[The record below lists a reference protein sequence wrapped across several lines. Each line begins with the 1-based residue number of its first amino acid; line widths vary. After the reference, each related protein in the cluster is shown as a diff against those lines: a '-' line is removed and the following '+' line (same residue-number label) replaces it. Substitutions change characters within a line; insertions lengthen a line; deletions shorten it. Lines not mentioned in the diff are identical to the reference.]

1 MTRIVLAGC
10 CGNMGRNV
18 VSAAAE
24 RKDFEIVAG
33 IDRVADNA
41 LGFPVFENYDAITS
55 KADVVVD
62 FSNPALLSETLAYVT
77 RTGTPLVLA
86 TTGLSDEQIAD
97 VKRTAETVPVFYT
110 ANLSIGVNLLREL
123 AKTAAKILGSG
134 FDVEIV
140 EAHHNRKLDAP
151 SGTAI
156 MLADAVKEA
165 RPGAY
170 NVYDRH
176 ARREKRGA
184 DEIGISS
191 IRGGTIVGEHDVIF
205 AGKDEVIRLTHT
217 AQSRAVFAEG
227 ALNAAA
233 FLVGKAPGLY
243 DMGDII
249 RS

>member
-33 IDRVADNA
+33 IDRVTDNA

-77 RTGTPLVLA
+77 RTATPLVLA

-156 MLADAVKEA
+156 MLADAMKEA
-165 RPGAY
+165 RPAAY

-205 AGKDEVIRLTHT
+205 AGKDEVIRLTHM